1 MACLATE
8 EQTKLAIKML
18 NKTKYIASEYEHKKQ
33 TNNLNN
39 SAKEKDQKETRGR
52 KTTPRNKDLL
62 CTWIKRTSNKIMKTE
77 HQPICHQ

>member
-39 SAKEKDQKETRGR
+39 SAKEKDQKET
-52 KTTPRNKDLL
+52 
-62 CTWIKRTSNKIMKTE
+62 
-77 HQPICHQ
+77 